1 MISRDS
7 KFKLNSL
14 SHDAI
19 TYVARNNFNVCTP
32 IMSIFLHNCFFL
44 YTEYFDVGISS
55 EMNLKITQTVYMSY
69 KHLYYLTLFLS
80 YRRVSLILITN

>member
-19 TYVARNNFNVCTP
+19 TYVARNNFNVYTP

-69 KHLYYLTLFLS
+69 NLYYLTLFVLS
-80 YRRVSLILITN
+80 NFVSEL